1 MLERSVS
8 QRAPPSESES
18 SNEHAHRDGS
28 ARPLRPRN
36 PDDGEGET
44 EDELDDDASVRS
56 SHGSR
61 APLSDGDFDA
71 SEMDRYFRARD
82 DLIPRYPNLHPSHVR
97 RRVPYAP

>member
-1 MLERSVS
+1 MHRLGGRGK
-8 QRAPPSESES
+8 PPQPAAAAAASLGRGRE
-18 SNEHAHRDGS
+18 
-28 ARPLRPRN
+28 
-36 PDDGEGET
+36 GEGET